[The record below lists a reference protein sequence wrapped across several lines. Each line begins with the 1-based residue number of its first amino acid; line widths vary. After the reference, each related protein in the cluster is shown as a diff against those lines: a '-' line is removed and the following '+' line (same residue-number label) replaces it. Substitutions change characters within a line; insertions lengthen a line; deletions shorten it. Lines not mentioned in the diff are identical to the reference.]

1 VLGAVNLLKETR
13 PYCSGVLL
21 RATADTTDTY
31 KLICL
36 SLSLSLSVCLSV
48 CLSLSLSREFIAPQ
62 ILLLLWFKPGRQGQ
76 EAKDDKMTK
85 SY

>member
-31 KLICL
+31 KVISL
-36 SLSLSLSVCLSV
+36 SLSLSLSLSFPPSHEV
-48 CLSLSLSREFIAPQ
+48 IAPQ